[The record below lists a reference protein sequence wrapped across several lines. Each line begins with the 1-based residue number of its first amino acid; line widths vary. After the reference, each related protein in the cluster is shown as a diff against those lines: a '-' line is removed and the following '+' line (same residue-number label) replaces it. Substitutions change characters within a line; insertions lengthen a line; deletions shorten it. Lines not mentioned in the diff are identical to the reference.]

1 MENQIKHVAARLK
14 VIFISFWLLPV
25 LLIMVG
31 ETGGEWVGMYAA
43 DVRATY
49 LAETLVILLAA
60 ICVPVSLKL
69 FAWVLTRKIDKV
81 SLPEALHLYSFWSK
95 IRIILLMLPVLAGFA
110 VYYLM
115 LSNKGILCAF
125 IALTASLFCLPGE
138 GRLRKELH
146 INKEEEA

>member
-25 LLIMVG
+25 LLIIVG

-60 ICVPVSLKL
+60 IFLKKL
-69 FAWVLTRKIDKV
+69 HPIVFILTG
-81 SLPEALHLYSFWSK
+81 AAAG
-95 IRIILLMLPVLAGFA
+95 IIFQL
-110 VYYLM
+110 
-115 LSNKGILCAF
+115 
-125 IALTASLFCLPGE
+125 
-138 GRLRKELH
+138 
-146 INKEEEA
+146 

>member
-1 MENQIKHVAARLK
+1 MEDQIKHVAARLK

-25 LLIMVG
+25 LLIIVG

-49 LAETLVILLAA
+49 FAETLVILLAA

-81 SLPEALHLYSFWSK
+81 SLHE
-95 IRIILLMLPVLAGFA
+95 
-110 VYYLM
+110 
-115 LSNKGILCAF
+115 ILCCHSQ
-125 IALTASLFCLPGE
+125 LQCKVLSGTVSLFLIQGY
-138 GRLRKELH
+138 
-146 INKEEEA
+146 

>member
-1 MENQIKHVAARLK
+1 MEEQVKHVSVRLK
-14 VIFISFWLLPV
+14 VLFIGFWMLPV
-25 LLIMVG
+25 ILVVIG
-31 ETGGEWVGMYAA
+31 ETGGNWVGMYAA

-49 LAETLVILLAA
+49 FAETLAILLAA
-60 ICVPVSLKL
+60 ACVPVSLKL
-69 FAWVLTRKIDKV
+69 FAWVLIRKIDRV
-81 SLPEALHLYSFWSK
+81 SLPKALQLYYFWSK
-95 IRIILLMLPVLAGFA
+95 VRIALLTLPVLAGFA

-115 LSNKGILCAF
+115 LSNKGVLCAF

>member
-25 LLIMVG
+25 LLIIVG

-69 FAWVLTRKIDKV
+69 FAWVLTRKTRLVCPKPYICILSGVKF
-81 SLPEALHLYSFWSK
+81 ALYF
-95 IRIILLMLPVLAGFA
+95 
-110 VYYLM
+110 
-115 LSNKGILCAF
+115 
-125 IALTASLFCLPGE
+125 
-138 GRLRKELH
+138 
-146 INKEEEA
+146 

>member
-1 MENQIKHVAARLK
+1 MEEQIKHVVACLK
-14 VIFISFWLLPV
+14 SLFIGFWLLPV
-25 LLIMVG
+25 ILIVVG
-31 ETGGEWVGMYAA
+31 EIGEEWVGMYAA

-49 LAETLVILLAA
+49 FAETLTILLVA

-81 SLPEALHLYSFWSK
+81 SLPEALRLYSFWSK
-95 IRIILLMLPVLAGFA
+95 IRMLLLTLPMLAGFA

-115 LSNKGILCAF
+115 LSNKGVLCAF

>member
-1 MENQIKHVAARLK
+1 
-14 VIFISFWLLPV
+14 
-25 LLIMVG
+25 MVG
-31 ETGGEWVGMYAA
+31 ETDGDWVGRYAA

-49 LAETLVILLAA
+49 FAETLTILLAA

-81 SLPEALHLYSFWSK
+81 SLPEALRLYSFWSK
-95 IRIILLMLPVLAGFA
+95 VRLALLTLPVLVGFA

-115 LSNKGILCAF
+115 LSNKGVLCAL

-146 INKEEEA
+146 INKEEV

>member
-25 LLIMVG
+25 LLIIVG

-49 LAETLVILLAA
+49 LAETLVI
-60 ICVPVSLKL
+60 
-69 FAWVLTRKIDKV
+69 
-81 SLPEALHLYSFWSK
+81 LPEALHLYSFWSK

>member
-25 LLIMVG
+25 LLIIVG

-49 LAETLVILLAA
+49 FAETLVILLAA

-81 SLPEALHLYSFWSK
+81 SLPEALHLYSF
-95 IRIILLMLPVLAGFA
+95 
-110 VYYLM
+110 
-115 LSNKGILCAF
+115 
-125 IALTASLFCLPGE
+125 
-138 GRLRKELH
+138 
-146 INKEEEA
+146 